1 VEFLRKLA
9 HSYGSLGLVL
19 QAAIVVGSALVTT
32 AIGVCMVIWIP
43 ADHFLPGRP
52 EPTSWWR
59 SRPVL
64 RGGGFVIKNALGLLL
79 GGLGI
84 VMALPLV
91 PGPGFVFILLGL
103 SLLDFPG
110 KRNLERRLLGVP
122 SVVRFLNEVRG
133 RFGRAPLVLE
143 PPDSARRPGD
153 D

>member
-1 VEFLRKLA
+1 MDFLRKLA
-9 HSYGSLGLVL
+9 HSYGSLGFAL
-19 QAAIVVGSALVTT
+19 QAAIVVGLALVTT
-32 AIGVCMVIWIP
+32 AIGVGMVVWIP
-43 ADHFLPGRP
+43 ADHFQPGRP

-59 SRPVL
+59 SQPVL
-64 RGGGFVIKNALGLLL
+64 RGGGLVIKNALGLLM

-122 SVVRFLNEVRG
+122 SVVRFLNEIRG

-143 PPDSARRPGD
+143 SRDSARQPGD
-153 D
+153 V

>member
-9 HSYGSLGLVL
+9 HSYGSLGFAL
-19 QAAIVVGSALVTT
+19 QAAIVVGLALVTT
-32 AIGVCMVIWIP
+32 AIGVGMVIWIP

-59 SRPVL
+59 SHPVL
-64 RGGGFVIKNALGLLL
+64 RGGGLVIKN
-79 GGLGI
+79 

-143 PPDSARRPGD
+143 SPDSARRPGD
-153 D
+153 V